1 MAGWDTVDQAMAQ
14 PALKAYLA
22 ALLREDIVPTLP
34 ELPGL
39 DLTQYQ
45 ARLLQ
50 RFANPALKHQTR
62 QIAMDGSQKLPQRLL
77 DTVRARLAQDLPIN
91 GLALA
96 VAAWLHF
103 LSGVDEAGRRYDI
116 QDPMADELAKRYA
129 QAEQAVA
136 IRKVDR
142 QSDRPSDRQ
151 SDRQCGQDH
160 ANQGGNS
167 RPDDSAE
174 ADATRVW
181 VQTLT
186 GLAPVFGD
194 DLGQDPRFVRAVALA
209 VQSLRARGV
218 AGALAAFTASPT
230 S

>member
-1 MAGWDTVDQAMAQ
+1 
-14 PALKAYLA
+14 LA

-103 LSGVDEAGRRYDI
+103 LRGVDEAGRRYDI
-116 QDPMADELAKRYA
+116 QDPMADALAKCYA

-136 IRKVDR
+136 NRKVDR
-142 QSDRPSDRQ
+142 QGDRQCDRKSDRQ

-160 ANQGGNS
+160 ANQGFHS
-167 RPDDSAE
+167 SPDDCAE
-174 ADATRVW
+174 ADAMRVW
-181 VQTLT
+181 VQALT

-209 VQSLRARGV
+209 VHSLRARGV